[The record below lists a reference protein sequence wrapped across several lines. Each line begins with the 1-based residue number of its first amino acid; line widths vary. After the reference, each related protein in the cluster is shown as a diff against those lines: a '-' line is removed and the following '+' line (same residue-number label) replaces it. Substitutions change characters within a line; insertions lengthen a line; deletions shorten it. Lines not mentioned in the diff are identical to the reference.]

1 MSCYIVIDR
10 NRRVVRIED
19 DYDNLQGMSEE
30 LNYLSSWD
38 IQTYDEAIRF
48 ANEATEVMGE
58 VYLPIDRTAS
68 TAPRY
73 GIARAPK
80 LGQPVSYS
88 FNGDTTPCGEISKIS
103 DSFYRIQTTT
113 GKVFYR
119 RHHTNSWIMKG
130 GTWCMVPGHHHERN
144 PSF

>member
-1 MSCYIVIDR
+1 MSHYIIIDR
-10 NRRVVRIED
+10 DRHVVRVED
-19 DYDNLQGMSEE
+19 DYDKLQGLPEHINWIS
-30 LNYLSSWD
+30 NWD
-38 IQTYDEAIRF
+38 VGTFDEAVRL
-48 ANEATEVMGE
+48 AGEATKVTGE

-68 TAPRY
+68 VAPRY
-73 GIARAPK
+73 GIARAPQ
-80 LGQPVSYS
+80 LGDPVSYS

-103 DSFYRIQTTT
+103 DSYYRIQTTT

-130 GTWCMVPGHHHERN
+130 GTWSLVPGHIRERN